1 MSTRRHDLEAQ
12 LRFLPPEVGGRRTPI
27 GQGYRADFRYLD
39 DPAGTTWMIHP
50 HELITEAGDLLPE
63 DARVMGKVF
72 ARMHVLSDH
81 YCVTEHCSR
90 IKVGTQFQVVEGN
103 HVVAEGVVA
112 KLVGL
117 HDA

>member
-1 MSTRRHDLEAQ
+1 MSIRRHDFEAQ
-12 LRFLPPEVGGRRTPI
+12 LRFLPPEVGSRRTPI
-27 GQGYRADFRYLD
+27 GQGCHGDFRYLD
-39 DPAGTTWMIHP
+39 DPAGTAWMIHP

-63 DARVMGKVF
+63 DARVMGKVL

-90 IKVGTQFQVVEGN
+90 IKVGTQCQLVEGN
-103 HVVAEGVVA
+103 HVVTEGVVA
-112 KLVGL
+112 KLIGL

>member
-1 MSTRRHDLEAQ
+1 MSIRRHDFEAQ
-12 LRFLPPEVGGRRTPI
+12 LRFLPPEVGSRWTPI
-27 GQGYRADFRYLD
+27 GQGCHGDFRYLD
-39 DPAGTTWMIHP
+39 DPAGTAWMIHP

-63 DARVMGKVF
+63 DARVMGKVL

-90 IKVGTQFQVVEGN
+90 IKVGTQFQLVEGN
-103 HVVAEGVVA
+103 HVVTEGVVA
-112 KLVGL
+112 KLIGL